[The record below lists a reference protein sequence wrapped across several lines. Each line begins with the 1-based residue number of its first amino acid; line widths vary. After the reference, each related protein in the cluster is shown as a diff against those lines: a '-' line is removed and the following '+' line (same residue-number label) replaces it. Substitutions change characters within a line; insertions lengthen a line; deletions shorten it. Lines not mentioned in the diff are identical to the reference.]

1 MFPENMKTVF
11 HPSQLRCLS
20 NVSILGIEG
29 LLPQEQVGK
38 SGLAAAAEGNDF
50 VTFLITNISFHNVM
64 GIVKTSVCLWTF
76 GKWYIGCPID
86 STGWFEVVVKQNIS

>member
-1 MFPENMKTVF
+1 MFPENMKTVS
-11 HPSQLRCLS
+11 HLSQLRCLS

-29 LLPQEQVGK
+29 LLPLERLGK

-50 VTFLITNISFHNVM
+50 VTFLITNIQFHNVM
-64 GIVKTSVCLWTF
+64 GIVKTCVCLWTF

>member
-11 HPSQLRCLS
+11 HLSQHPCLS

-29 LLPQEQVGK
+29 LLPLERLGK

-64 GIVKTSVCLWTF
+64 CIVKTCVCLWTF